1 MFKKLQTNAE
11 KAGSSDEEISDNTL
25 NSSFYSTNSTAQKS
39 HKPGSNFNTS
49 FHQPCAQNFLFQDML
64 QNTAN
69 CNDTFTTA
77 RSTKSSSIFNTSFK
91 HHSTDSSS
99 NELHRSLDNL
109 HLSNLN
115 FKSPACTSPVFS
127 VNSVSRPILSPPKLK
142 NITQNSWTAGGFWKN
157 DVAAFPASS
166 DVANLSR
173 SSSQSSGFVS
183 SNDPMVPNTYN
194 SLPPSR
200 EPSLHGDFEKA
211 SILSEPTYHFS
222 PINSC
227 WGNGQLRNNFQFNA
241 PHFPKQCSLKTSQLY
256 YKADN
261 IFYPILKQNN
271 MLLVQGN
278 IPRYNFES
286 SFSNLSLKSFNT
298 NNRYNTPVLFGEKP
312 VISSLFKNLEGVNTQ
327 CHTFRAPHF

>member
-1 MFKKLQTNAE
+1 MFRDLLQ
-11 KAGSSDEEISDNTL
+11 K
-25 NSSFYSTNSTAQKS
+25 
-39 HKPGSNFNTS
+39 
-49 FHQPCAQNFLFQDML
+49 
-64 QNTAN
+64 TAN

-77 RSTKSSSIFNTSFK
+77 RSTKSSSVFNTSFK
-91 HHSTDSSS
+91 NDSTDSSS
-99 NELHRSLDNL
+99 NELHHSLDNL

-115 FKSPACTSPVFS
+115 FNPPACTSPVFS
-127 VNSVSRPILSPPKLK
+127 VNSVNRPILSPPKLK

-157 DVAAFPASS
+157 DITAFPAST

-183 SNDPMVPNTYN
+183 NNDPIVPNTYN

-227 WGNGQLRNNFQFNA
+227 CNGQLRNNFQFNM
-241 PHFPKQCSLKTSQLY
+241 PHLPKQCLPKANQLY

-261 IFYPILKQNN
+261 IFYPIVKQNN
-271 MLLVQGN
+271 VLLVQGN
-278 IPRYNFES
+278 DIPRYSVES
-286 SFSNLSLKSFNT
+286 SFSNLSLRSFN
-298 NNRYNTPVLFGEKP
+298 RPVLFGEKP
-312 VISSLFKNLEGVNTQ
+312 VISSLFKNLQGVDTQ
-327 CHTFRAPHF
+327 SHMFRAPHL